1 MSEQPK
7 LSVLQRVLL
16 TITRE
21 EDEEKLLEIYDSM
34 HLPICFQ
41 GRGQGTAPSELLDI
55 FGLRGTGRLLTACIL
70 PKFMVPSALEALHQK
85 LSFRQR
91 GGGIA
96 ITVPVSGM
104 QNHVMQMLNEEA
116 RNAIQQQEKGDE
128 SQMKEKSEFSLIWVS
143 VASGYS
149 DDVVDAARA
158 AGARGGTVMKGRRR
172 NSEHASQYFGISLQE
187 EQEFVMI
194 VVPREK
200 KCEIMLR
207 HHHLLRTEN
216 PGARHGDLP
225 AGGRRHGS
233 GTVKEKSNN
242 GASLPSLFGSGRRR
256 FSLLLYGLTGP
267 GCSSSPSRFS
277 FCGCGALQR
286 RSPAGSVS

>member
-1 MSEQPK
+1 M
-7 LSVLQRVLL
+7 
-16 TITRE
+16 I
-21 EDEEKLLEIYDSM
+21 
-34 HLPICFQ
+34 
-41 GRGQGTAPSELLDI
+41 
-55 FGLRGTGRLLTACIL
+55 
-70 PKFMVPSALEALHQK
+70 ALHK
-85 LSFRQR
+85 VAAPRLDRTAKAADEVAAYERIDSTHAKARRLIER
-91 GGGIA
+91 GRFARNDDGGIA

-149 DDVVDAARA
+149 DDVVDVARA

-200 KCEIMLR
+200 KCEIMSAITTSCGLK
-207 HHHLLRTEN
+207 T
-216 PGARHGDLP
+216 PAHGM
-225 AGGRRHGS
+225 
-233 GTVKEKSNN
+233 VI
-242 GASLPSLFGSGRRR
+242 SLPVDDVM
-256 FSLLLYGLTGP
+256 GLE
-267 GCSSSPSRFS
+267 
-277 FCGCGALQR
+277 Q
-286 RSPAGSVS
+286 

>member
-1 MSEQPK
+1 MSEAAGA
-7 LSVLQRVLL
+7 SVFRRVML

-34 HLPICFQ
+34 HLPICFL

-70 PKFMVPSALEALHQK
+70 PKFMVPSVLEALHQQ

-104 QNHVMQMLNEEA
+104 QSHVMQMLNEEA

-128 SQMKEKSEFSLIWVS
+128 AEMKEKSEFSLIWVS

-158 AGARGGTVMKGRRR
+158 AGARGGTVMKGRRETP
-172 NSEHASQYFGISLQE
+172 STQASTWTSPSQE
-187 EQEFVMI
+187 EQDFVMI

-200 KCEIMLR
+200 KCEIMSAITTACGLK
-207 HHHLLRTEN
+207 T
-216 PGARHGDLP
+216 PAHGM
-225 AGGRRHGS
+225 
-233 GTVKEKSNN
+233 VI
-242 GASLPSLFGSGRRR
+242 SLPVDDVM
-256 FSLLLYGLTGP
+256 GLE
-267 GCSSSPSRFS
+267 
-277 FCGCGALQR
+277 Q
-286 RSPAGSVS
+286 

>member
-55 FGLRGTGRLLTACIL
+55 FGLRGTSRLLTACIL

-128 SQMKEKSEFSLIWVS
+128 AQMKEKSEFSLIWVS

-149 DDVVDAARA
+149 DDVVDVARA

-200 KCEIMLR
+200 KCEIMSAITTSCGLK
-207 HHHLLRTEN
+207 T
-216 PGARHGDLP
+216 PAHGM
-225 AGGRRHGS
+225 
-233 GTVKEKSNN
+233 VI
-242 GASLPSLFGSGRRR
+242 SLPVDDVM
-256 FSLLLYGLTGP
+256 GLE
-267 GCSSSPSRFS
+267 
-277 FCGCGALQR
+277 Q
-286 RSPAGSVS
+286 

>member
-1 MSEQPK
+1 M
-7 LSVLQRVLL
+7 
-16 TITRE
+16 
-21 EDEEKLLEIYDSM
+21 
-34 HLPICFQ
+34 
-41 GRGQGTAPSELLDI
+41 TAPLVNASI
-55 FGLRGTGRLLTACIL
+55 FVSQDHPAVVKG
-70 PKFMVPSALEALHQK
+70 
-85 LSFRQR
+85 FRQR

-200 KCEIMLR
+200 KCEIMSAITTSCGLK
-207 HHHLLRTEN
+207 T
-216 PGARHGDLP
+216 PAHGM
-225 AGGRRHGS
+225 
-233 GTVKEKSNN
+233 VI
-242 GASLPSLFGSGRRR
+242 SLPVDDVM
-256 FSLLLYGLTGP
+256 GLE
-267 GCSSSPSRFS
+267 
-277 FCGCGALQR
+277 Q
-286 RSPAGSVS
+286 